1 MGMNGKLIQKTFG
14 HLMVLEPAM
23 RVNCWSAGTLNEV
36 RDKHYCLRNAQNSL
50 YTCLTAGYNGIGGEK
65 LI

>member
-1 MGMNGKLIQKTFG
+1 
-14 HLMVLEPAM
+14 MVSEPVM
-23 RVNCWSAGTLNEV
+23 RVNSWFAGTAGTLNEV
-36 RDKHYCLRNAQNSL
+36 RDKHYCLCNAQNSL